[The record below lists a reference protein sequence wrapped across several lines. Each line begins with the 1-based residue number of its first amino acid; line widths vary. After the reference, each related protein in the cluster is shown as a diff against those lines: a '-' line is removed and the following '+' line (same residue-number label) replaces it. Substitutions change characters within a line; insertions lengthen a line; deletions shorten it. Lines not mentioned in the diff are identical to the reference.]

1 MFHEVIHALVFPLF
15 EAEAVIEPHGR
26 IFLFDMNGK
35 RFSCFS
41 RLIYQVLQNGAAKA
55 LSLYFGYQGDV
66 DNPVFAGPAFQV
78 KPANRSG
85 VSFYHQPEG
94 IRIMLLIMSVL
105 GLELHRDKGLLIGFR
120 PRSARKLG
128 LARRTV

>member
-35 RFSCFS
+35 RFSSVS
-41 RLIYQVLQNGAAKA
+41 RLFHQVLKYGAAKA

-66 DNPVFAGPAFQV
+66 DNPVFAGQ
-78 KPANRSG
+78 RS
-85 VSFYHQPEG
+85 
-94 IRIMLLIMSVL
+94 R
-105 GLELHRDKGLLIGFR
+105 
-120 PRSARKLG
+120 
-128 LARRTV
+128 